1 MTSMKSETKQEEE
14 DSEEAE
20 EAAFIKELH
29 VFLQHSSLFPWCLR
43 THCIEKDAKH
53 YLCLIYLS
61 IEETTSNMII
71 RLMTRITDEDKI
83 NYEREIQFNERGE
96 IVKKKESE
104 KMKKET
110 KEWMKKTFKR
120 TMKGKNEKEMIKKIT
135 IEIWK
140 ERMRRMIHEREI
152 KEKDFV

>member
-14 DSEEAE
+14 DSEEAQ

-104 KMKKET
+104 KM
-110 KEWMKKTFKR
+110 R
-120 TMKGKNEKEMIKKIT
+120 TMMMIEKVQKQIQKRHNIN
-135 IEIWK
+135 
-140 ERMRRMIHEREI
+140 RRTVNTPRRNTEKHNIRE
-152 KEKDFV
+152 